1 MNTHNEKRT
10 TLEKQGAVYRTYT
23 ILKHMIL
30 CDPRKYSVALS
41 AEDLFNNRTA
51 FYKCI
56 SCDGTK
62 LDGQGAKC
70 QACKETGTRNV
81 PNRGLIYKKFQK
93 LPITLTEVQ
102 DNIDEARVMWLG
114 KVIFKTLKNGK
125 FTNRAEWE
133 NEDPDY
139 LIRYL
144 REAENHAAD
153 VAQRQP
159 TFEAVRAR
167 IQEVR
172 NELERLRGHQ
182 ARAERH
188 RRRHDGRASQV
199 APPAEVDVQP
209 QPVAVDPPVCGACNN
224 TGYILGGAQS
234 CGFCGSYERIK
245 AQSAQ

>member
-1 MNTHNEKRT
+1 M
-10 TLEKQGAVYRTYT
+10 G
-23 ILKHMIL
+23 
-30 CDPRKYSVALS
+30 RKYSVALS

-114 KVIFKTLKNGK
+114 KVVFKTLKNGK
-125 FTNRAEWE
+125 FTDRGEWDNEETIDYLQRAER
-133 NEDPDY
+133 D
-139 LIRYL
+139 
-144 REAENHAAD
+144 AAD

-159 TFEAVRAR
+159 AFEAVRAR

-172 NELERLRGHQ
+172 NELERIRGHE
-182 ARAERH
+182 ARAHEQQ
-188 RRRHDGRASQV
+188 RRRDRASQV

-224 TGYILGGAQS
+224 TGYILGGMRS
-234 CGFCGSYERIK
+234 CGFCGSYD
-245 AQSAQ
+245 